1 MNEQDRAALQAM
13 LDRAVEAIA
22 GEFSAFRAELTARLE
37 TIERRF
43 DNQLN
48 IVLSIGQRMSGLT
61 RWSDRVERDTGAY
74 LLTQAA
80 QQRAIDQLTARL
92 KALEEGHRAQ

>member
-22 GEFSAFRAELTARLE
+22 GEFSALRAEFTARLE
-37 TIERRF
+37 TIERRL

-48 IVLSIGQRMSGLT
+48 IVLRIDRRMSGLT
-61 RWSDRVERDTGAY
+61 R
-74 LLTQAA
+74 
-80 QQRAIDQLTARL
+80 
-92 KALEEGHRAQ
+92 

>member
-13 LDRAVEAIA
+13 LARGVEAIA
-22 GEFSAFRAELTARLE
+22 GEFSALRAALTARLE

-48 IVLSIGQRMSGLT
+48 IVLRIDQRMSGLT
-61 RWSDRVERDTGAY
+61 R
-74 LLTQAA
+74 
-80 QQRAIDQLTARL
+80 
-92 KALEEGHRAQ
+92 